1 MTVTLTLTLACDPDP
16 NPDLTSESPPKA
28 ASAPKPDLHTPSKS
42 AVAAMSEGR
51 AMGLRKSGE
60 DLSYPTPTLFLPYSY
75 PRFPPP
81 PNFKLTSSRSP
92 YAHPGTA
99 HFNASPL
106 HPSCCL
112 LSRPLQPSLH
122 KACMQAQGLST

>member
-75 PRFPPP
+75 PRFPTQLQANRKPLTLRSP
-81 PNFKLTSSRSP
+81 WNSSLQRISTSS
-92 YAHPGTA
+92 
-99 HFNASPL
+99 
-106 HPSCCL
+106 L
-112 LSRPLQPSLH
+112 LLFTLAPTP
-122 KACMQAQGLST
+122 T

>member
-1 MTVTLTLTLACDPDP
+1 MILTRTLTI
-16 NPDLTSESPPKA
+16 TSSSPPKA

-60 DLSYPTPTLFLPYSY
+60 ELSYPTPTLLLPYSY
-75 PRFPPP
+75 PRFSPL

-92 YAHPGTA
+92 W
-99 HFNASPL
+99 NSSPWNSSL
-106 HPSCCL
+106 QHVSTLSL
-112 LSRPLQPSLH
+112 LLFPLAPPPNPSLH
-122 KACMQAQGLST
+122 KACMQARRG